1 MTDNRYARLENQ
13 GRSEYGRAGDGDRI
27 RPDQTPRPLS
37 TSERARAVRAAGL
50 RPGEDSDLDNTG
62 DTGERLA

>member
-1 MTDNRYARLENQ
+1 MTDNRYTDLENR

-27 RPDQTPRPLS
+27 RPDQTPRSLS

-50 RPGEDSDLDNTG
+50 RPNTDTDLG
-62 DTGERLA
+62 DTGVRVG